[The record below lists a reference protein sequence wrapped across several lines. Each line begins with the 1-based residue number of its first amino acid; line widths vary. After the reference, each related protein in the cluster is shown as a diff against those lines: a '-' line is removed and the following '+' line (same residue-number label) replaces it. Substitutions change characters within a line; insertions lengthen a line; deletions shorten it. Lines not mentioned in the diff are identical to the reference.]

1 MAQLS
6 FPASPTNG
14 QQYTD
19 NNGKVWEYDGV
30 KWNISTSDG
39 SKQFSGVKVLVTSPI
54 SLVDTDTIISFDTE
68 EYDTA
73 TYFLTATPTVI
84 TIPRTGYYRINLQ
97 VQTGPGGAGNSYSV
111 TLSKNGVGLF
121 NDDMAPNQAGTY
133 DDTILLNVGDTIRL
147 LANEASSQGT
157 LILGTSLEV
166 QLVGYTFGGAVTP
179 GFEFSGV
186 KVNLQSTVSTTSTPT
201 AITWTTNDI
210 EYNINANA
218 AGSVYWTSGVPT
230 RFTIAT
236 TGYYRIKAFFFTG
249 TDGADDSYTINVRK
263 NGTTTLDSGSIGPLA
278 TAELDETYR
287 FNSTDYIE
295 ILVSNSGGVG
305 TIQNTDTSFALT
317 RLGV

>member
-19 NNGKVWEYDGV
+19 YNGNVWAYDGV
-30 KWNISTSDG
+30 KWNIAIAEG
-39 SKQFSGVKVLVTSPI
+39 SKQFSGVKVSLTSPT
-54 SLVDTDTIISFDTE
+54 SLVDTDTLISFDTE
-68 EYDTA
+68 VYDTA
-73 TYFLTATPTVI
+73 TYFLPASPTTI

-97 VQTGPGGAGNSYSV
+97 VQTGAGGAGNSYSV
-111 TLSKNGVGLF
+111 TLSKNGLGLF

-133 DDTILLNVGDTIRL
+133 DDTILLTTGDTIQL
-147 LANEASSQGT
+147 LANEANSQGT

-166 QLVGYTFGGAVTP
+166 QLVGYSFGGAVAP

-210 EYNINANA
+210 EYNLNANA
-218 AGSVYWTSGVPT
+218 AGSLYWTAGTPT

-249 TDGADDSYTINVRK
+249 TEGAENSYTINVRK
-263 NGTTTLDSGSIGPLA
+263 NGATVVDSGSIGALG
-278 TAELDETYR
+278 TAELDSTYR
-287 FNSTDYIE
+287 FNSTDYLE
-295 ILVSNSGGVG
+295 VVVSNSGGVG

>member
-1 MAQLS
+1 MPLS

-19 NNGKVWEYDGV
+19 TNGKVWEYDGV
-30 KWNISTSDG
+30 KWNISTADS

-54 SLVDTDTIISFDTE
+54 SLIDTNTTISFDTE

-73 TYFLTATPTVI
+73 TYFVASTPTDIV
-84 TIPRTGYYRINLQ
+84 IPRTGYYRINLQ
-97 VQTGPGGAGNSYSV
+97 VQTGAGGAGNSYSV
-111 TLSKNGVGLF
+111 TLTRNGTGLF

-133 DDTILLNVGDTIRL
+133 DDTLLLNVGDVIQL
-147 LANEASSQGT
+147 LANEANSQGT
-157 LILGTSLEV
+157 LIVGTSLEV

-186 KVNLQSTVSTTSTPT
+186 KVNLFSNVSTTATPT

-218 AGSVYWTSGVPT
+218 AGSLYWSAGAPT

-236 TGYYRIKAFFFTG
+236 TGYYRIKAFFSTG
-249 TDGADDSYTINVRK
+249 TAGADNSYTINVRK
-263 NGTTTLDSGSIGPLA
+263 NGTTVVDSGSIGALG

-287 FNSTDYIE
+287 FIATDYLE
-295 ILVSNSGGVG
+295 VVVSNSGGVG

>member
-1 MAQLS
+1 MPLS

-19 NNGKVWEYDGV
+19 GNGKVWEYDGV
-30 KWNISTSDG
+30 KWNISTADS

-54 SLVDTDTIISFDTE
+54 SLVDTNTTISFDTE

-73 TYFLTATPTVI
+73 TYFVISTPTNIV
-84 TIPRTGYYRINLQ
+84 IPRTGYYRINLQ
-97 VQTGPGGAGNSYSV
+97 VQTGAGGAGNSYSV
-111 TLSKNGVGLF
+111 TLTRNGTGLF

-133 DDTILLNVGDTIRL
+133 DDTLLLNVGDVIQL
-147 LANEASSQGT
+147 LANEANSQGT
-157 LILGTSLEV
+157 LIVGTSLEV

-186 KVNLQSTVSTTSTPT
+186 KVNLFSNVSTTATPT

-218 AGSVYWTSGVPT
+218 AGSLYWSAGAPT

-236 TGYYRIKAFFFTG
+236 TGYYRIKAFFSTG
-249 TDGADDSYTINVRK
+249 TAGADNSYTINVRK
-263 NGTTTLDSGSIGPLA
+263 NGTTVVDSGSIGALG

-287 FNSTDYIE
+287 FIATDYLE
-295 ILVSNSGGVG
+295 VVVSNSGGVG

>member
-19 NNGKVWEYDGV
+19 SNGKVWEYDGV
-30 KWNISTSDG
+30 KWDIATSN
-39 SKQFSGVKVLVTSPI
+39 SSRQFSGVKVLVTSPI
-54 SLVDTDTIISFDTE
+54 SLIDTDTIIGFDTE

-73 TYFLTATPTVI
+73 TYFLPASPTTV

-111 TLSKNGVGLF
+111 TLTRNGTGLF

-133 DDTILLNVGDTIRL
+133 DDTLLLNVGDVIQL
-147 LANEASSQGT
+147 LANEVNSQGT

-166 QLVGYTFGGAVTP
+166 QLAGYTFGGAVTP

-210 EYNINANA
+210 EYNINADA
-218 AGSVYWTSGVPT
+218 AGSVYWTSDTPT
-230 RFTIAT
+230 RFTIST
-236 TGYYRIKAFFFTG
+236 TGYYRIKAFFFAG
-249 TDGADDSYTINVRK
+249 TDGADNSYTINVRK
-263 NGTTTLDSGSIGPLA
+263 NGTTTLDSGSIGPLG
-278 TAELDETYR
+278 TAELDETYQ
-287 FNSTDYIE
+287 FTSTDYLE
-295 ILVSNSGGVG
+295 VLVSNSGGVG
-305 TIQNTDTSFALT
+305 TIQNSNTSLALT